1 MEDEWTLIP
10 QLPDCKC
17 EEEFVDVGR
26 GVKLR
31 VLKWD
36 TSRLFFS
43 KWKSVNNYTRMGFCF

>member
-31 VLKWD
+31 VLKW
-36 TSRLFFS
+36 TPAELFFS